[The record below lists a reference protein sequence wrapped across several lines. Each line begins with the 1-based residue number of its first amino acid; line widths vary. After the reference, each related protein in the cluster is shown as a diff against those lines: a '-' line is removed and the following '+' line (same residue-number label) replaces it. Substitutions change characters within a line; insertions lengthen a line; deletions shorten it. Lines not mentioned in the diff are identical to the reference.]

1 MSTTAPRPWRVSP
14 HTIQAALGALWLFD
28 GVLQLQPKM
37 FGPAF
42 VSQVVAPSAEGQPR
56 VVAWPITVVA
66 HLLSAHPAAWN
77 WVFASLQLLIGAGLL
92 HRDTVRPALVL
103 SFVWS
108 AGVWVVGEGCGMLLT
123 ASASPFTGAPGAV
136 LLYAVIGVLVWPP
149 RPAPET
155 AAPGTP
161 AVRAADLGPLGAR
174 GAHVAWCVLWVGMAG
189 LWLLPANRTAGSF
202 SQALTGAAASSP
214 QWLAHLQHDAAR
226 TFSGDG
232 LAVAA
237 AVAVASV
244 VIGVGPLLARRG
256 TVFLV
261 AGVALALDFW
271 VLGQSLGGIV
281 TGVATDVNTGPLIV
295 VLALALFPNDAPAP
309 PAVAP
314 AGLAPVVGPHAH
326 LVLPG

>member
-1 MSTTAPRPWRVSP
+1 
-14 HTIQAALGALWLFD
+14 
-28 GVLQLQPKM
+28 
-37 FGPAF
+37 
-42 VSQVVAPSAEGQPR
+42 
-56 VVAWPITVVA
+56 
-66 HLLSAHPAAWN
+66 
-77 WVFASLQLLIGAGLL
+77 
-92 HRDTVRPALVL
+92 
-103 SFVWS
+103 
-108 AGVWVVGEGCGMLLT
+108 
-123 ASASPFTGAPGAV
+123 V